1 MQVLGSRFSDIIV
14 IKLDPGEEVISTLR
28 EWASGQRIFSGTF
41 YAIGALGR
49 AILGYFDPQVRDYIK
64 IPVESQTEVAS
75 MLGNLAVGEE
85 GTPILHIHSVLSF
98 PDGRTVGGH
107 LFEGIV
113 NPTLEITFFPLPSPL
128 IRRQDPD
135 TGLKLLSL

>member
-1 MQVLGSRFSDIIV
+1 MRVLGSRFSDIIV
-14 IKLDPGEEVISTLR
+14 IKLEPGEEVISTLR
-28 EWASGQRIFSGTF
+28 EWAAREHISSGTF

-49 AILGYFDPQVRDYIK
+49 AILGYFDPNARDYIR

-75 MLGNLAVGEE
+75 MLGNLAVGED
-85 GTPILHIHSVLSF
+85 GASILHIHAVLSF
-98 PDGRTVGGH
+98 PDGHTAGGH

-113 NPTLEITFFPLPSPL
+113 NPTLEITFFPL
-128 IRRQDPD
+128 RRLLLRRHDPN